1 MLRNRFN
8 YLEGPNLIACVCLPV
23 AIQSLRGPMAD
34 KVKVSVVLDRASGST
49 RPPDHLESQFAQ
61 IADSPILSTAPLLR
75 TLLIY
80 LWNHRDENLSEA
92 EPLVAVDGRLAHS
105 RSTDRDARGDQKRV
119 QGSIELGQG
128 LAATSL
134 DRRSKVTPLRP
145 RRPRSRAAIHELICG
160 RFEQRSPAVCVGGRR
175 FVLESAFGGV
185 RRSRPCAIAATRNEE
200 GGFMQ
205 AALNP
210 RRR

>member
-1 MLRNRFN
+1 TRFSRR
-8 YLEGPNLIACVCLPV
+8 GQRGRMRPLPESP
-23 AIQSLRGPMAD
+23 SLN
-34 KVKVSVVLDRASGST
+34 
-49 RPPDHLESQFAQ
+49 E
-61 IADSPILSTAPLLR
+61 ISPIEQAHGTAGTNSP
-75 TLLIY
+75 
-80 LWNHRDENLSEA
+80 E
-92 EPLVAVDGRLAHS
+92 
-105 RSTDRDARGDQKRV
+105 DRDARGDRKRV

-160 RFEQRSPAVCVGGRR
+160 RFEKRSRAVCVGGRR

-200 GGFMQ
+200 GG
-205 AALNP
+205 
-210 RRR
+210 